1 MSGLFDIVS
10 NHAPVAVHAY
20 TDDFQVYLSFS
31 PSSCV
36 NEEQAVQVIQ
46 DCVADI
52 KSWARQHS
60 LMLNDG
66 KTELLVLGTRQQLSK
81 TNISHLRVG
90 DATVAASTSVRNLGS
105 YFDKNFTMATHV
117 TKTCS
122 AAFFHLHNIRQIR
135 KFLSHEAAETLIHAF
150 VTSKVD
156 YCNSLLYGLP
166 AYQIAKLQR
175 ECGSALDI

>member
-1 MSGLFDIVS
+1 MPKKC

-20 TDDFQVYLSFS
+20 ADDFQVYLSFS
-31 PSSCV
+31 PSRCA
-36 NEEQAVQVIQ
+36 NEEQAVQVMQ

-81 TNISHLRVG
+81 INISHLRVG
-90 DATVAASTSVRNLGS
+90 DAIVAASTSVRNLGS
-105 YFDKNFTMATHV
+105 YLTMATHV

-135 KFLSHEAAETLIHAF
+135 TFYHTKPQKYLFTRSLRVKSTIVIVSCMVFQHIRSLSCKGYRTR
-150 VTSKVD
+150 
-156 YCNSLLYGLP
+156 
-166 AYQIAKLQR
+166 QR
-175 ECGSALDI
+175 A

>member
-1 MSGLFDIVS
+1 MSGLFDIIS

-20 TDDFQVYLSFS
+20 ANDVQVYLSFS
-31 PSSCV
+31 PSSCAT
-36 NEEQAVQVIQ
+36 EEQAVQVMQ

-81 TNISHLRVG
+81 INISHLRVG
-90 DATVAASTSVRNLGS
+90 DAIVAPSMSVQNLGS
-105 YFDKNFTMATHV
+105 YFNKNFTMATHV

-122 AAFFHLHNIRQIR
+122 VAFFHLHNIRQIR
-135 KFLSHEAAETLIHAF
+135 KFIT
-150 VTSKVD
+150 
-156 YCNSLLYGLP
+156 
-166 AYQIAKLQR
+166 
-175 ECGSALDI
+175 

>member
-1 MSGLFDIVS
+1 M
-10 NHAPVAVHAY
+10 HAY
-20 TDDFQVYLSFS
+20 ADDFQVYLSFS
-31 PSSCV
+31 PSSCA
-36 NEEQAVQVIQ
+36 NEEQAVQVMQ

-66 KTELLVLGTRQQLSK
+66 KTELLVLRARQQL
-81 TNISHLRVG
+81 SHLRVG
-90 DATVAASTSVRNLGS
+90 DAIVAASTSVRNLGS

-122 AAFFHLHNIRQIR
+122 VAFFHLHNIRQIR
-135 KFLSHEAAETLIHAF
+135 KFLSHEATEILIHAF
-150 VTSKVD
+150 ITSKVD

-175 ECGSALDI
+175 DRTRQRA

>member
-1 MSGLFDIVS
+1 MQCVVS
-10 NHAPVAVHAY
+10 APVAVHAY
-20 TDDFQVYLSFS
+20 ADDFQVYLSFS
-31 PSSCV
+31 PSFCANV
-36 NEEQAVQVIQ
+36 EQAVQVIQ

-81 TNISHLRVG
+81 INISHLRVD
-90 DATVAASTSVRNLGS
+90 DAIVAPSTSVRNLGS

-117 TKTCS
+117 NKTCS

-135 KFLSHEAAETLIHAF
+135 KFLSQEATETLIYAF

-166 AYQIAKLQR
+166 AYQIAKLQGYR
-175 ECGSALDI
+175 TRQRA